1 MLTYLWN
8 TYGFE
13 VLFWMSVVFLVI
25 MFMVN
30 NLTLRKGTYTDHTTL
45 IKRLLSYPEQK
56 KSQRLFTRPPL
67 QENLQSNHL
76 QAKKR
81 SPTESKGELECRTV
95 AERLTGK
102 PFPKARPS
110 FLQNYVTSGHNLELD
125 CYNAELGIGIE
136 YNGQQHYHY
145 TPYFHRSRDAFD
157 NIRYRD
163 DLKQRLCNQAGV
175 RLIVVPYIVKDI
187 KRYLEDRLLSILT

>member
-1 MLTYLWN
+1 MLSYLWK

-13 VLFWMSVVFLVI
+13 VLFWLSVVFLVV
-25 MFMVN
+25 MFFVN
-30 NLTLRKGTYTDHTTL
+30 NLTSRKGTYTDHTTL
-45 IKRLLSYPEQK
+45 IKRLLNYPEQK
-56 KSQRLFTRPPL
+56 KSQSLASV
-67 QENLQSNHL
+67 QGAAQGAA
-76 QAKKR
+76 QGKKR
-81 SPTESKGELECRTV
+81 GPTESKGELECRMA
-95 AERLTGK
+95 AESLTGK

-145 TPYFHRSRDAFD
+145 TPYFHRNRDAFD
-157 NIRYRD
+157 NTRYRD

-175 RLIVVPYIVKDI
+175 RLIVVPYTVKNI
-187 KRYLEDRLLSILT
+187 KSYIEDRLLSILT

>member
-1 MLTYLWN
+1 MLTYLWT

-13 VLFWMSVVFLVI
+13 FLFWMSVVFLVV

-30 NLTLRKGTYTDHTTL
+30 NLTSRKGTYTDHMPL
-45 IKRLLSYPEQK
+45 IKRLLSYPDQK
-56 KSQRLFTRPPL
+56 KSQSLSSQPSQL
-67 QENLQSNHL
+67 DL
-76 QAKKR
+76 KKR
-81 SPTESKGELECRTV
+81 GPTESKGELECRAV

-102 PFPKARPS
+102 PFPKTRPS

-125 CYNAELGIGIE
+125 CYNAELSLGIE

-145 TPYFHRSRDAFD
+145 TPYFHKSKDAFD
-157 NIRYRD
+157 NTRYRD
-163 DLKQRLCNQAGV
+163 DLKQRLCDQAGV
-175 RLIVVPYIVKDI
+175 RLIVVPYTVKDI